1 MTWGAIPW
9 LFPQASCLNSVSLL
23 FALAS
28 SLTSHSKPSTY
39 IVSTE
44 LSMLGGLGMIA
55 NSDCRASR
63 HCCPYPS
70 RTNGLSMP
78 CDAKVSGECLASFL
92 CHSGVTWKGLSI
104 LNGFW
109 EIFQL
114 CFFFFWLNK
123 SEHYLG
129 RFSMNM
135 STYKCTHLHMHAHIQ
150 FFCYVDLYIFYW

>member
-70 RTNGLSMP
+70 RTNGLPMP

-92 CHSGVTWKGLSI
+92 CHSGVT
-104 LNGFW
+104 
-109 EIFQL
+109 
-114 CFFFFWLNK
+114 
-123 SEHYLG
+123 
-129 RFSMNM
+129 
-135 STYKCTHLHMHAHIQ
+135 
-150 FFCYVDLYIFYW
+150 